1 MLGLSATSLLQNGP
15 QGLLVNNSRHG
26 QPQAGGRCGTQHPS
40 GCTWLVCGTQGA
52 TQLALDLPS
61 CLSFPCWNMRGIAVQ
76 VLCSKKKK
84 KPQVFQRRELGNN
97 SALKLGFLPEG
108 KRNQPLGSPPA
119 QHGCSSRASLGLS
132 HPHHMRAVQTYA

>member
-1 MLGLSATSLLQNGP
+1 MLQSSPPLRALQHPWGACEMLGLSAMSVLQNGAY
-15 QGLLVNNSRHG
+15 GLLVNNPRHG

-76 VLCSKKKK
+76 VLCSKKT
-84 KPQVFQRRELGNN
+84 QVFQRRELGNVI
-97 SALKLGFLPEG
+97 LL
-108 KRNQPLGSPPA
+108 
-119 QHGCSSRASLGLS
+119 
-132 HPHHMRAVQTYA
+132 